1 MARHSQ
7 NDDGDL
13 AESDTDNHVNYD
25 DTPNEIRDFISG
37 NGIGN
42 KYQCIIKE
50 HVPGGGQAILES
62 LNNRHPEI
70 EEMGKQWGP
79 GTYTLVFSWSVPKPG
94 GGKEKQMKNLTLEF
108 SERSW
113 RDIHE
118 DWLFERNR
126 ERKAKRATDL
136 EKARQEAE
144 LRSIESGGKEPQ
156 ADPLEALKKALETAK
171 TLGIPIGGGKESKG
185 LDLMG
190 IATLLTALKP
200 LLEGL
205 FGGKQN
211 DSTILI
217 KAMEAQQATNML
229 LMKTLLENPSG
240 RGNSPEGAHMDK
252 ILDMT
257 MKGMGRVLEMQDML
271 KPAEKETLVDRIFG
285 MVDKFLPNVLEL
297 AKLSKD
303 ARERDMM
310 YKIAAGS
317 KEMKQAREHP
327 DVALALVN
335 KWDEFYGFQT
345 TNEILKVAGIER
357 PPATA
362 DNLAKFPS
370 DGYGPDGNRLG
381 EKFPGGESGKGDA
394 SAPPEAVP
402 ANSGGSEED
411 DGSE

>member
-1 MARHSQ
+1 MARHSRD
-7 NDDGDL
+7 DDGDL
-13 AESDTDNHVNYD
+13 EDPQTETVGYD
-25 DTPNEIRDFISG
+25 DTPNEIKDFITG
-37 NGIGN
+37 NGIGS
-42 KYQCIIKE
+42 KYQCIVKE
-50 HVPGGGQAILES
+50 HVPGGGYPILETR
-62 LNNRHPEI
+62 NNDHPEI
-70 EEMGKQWGP
+70 EEIGKQWGP

-126 ERKAKRATDL
+126 ERKAKRSQEL
-136 EKARQEAE
+136 EKAKQEAE
-144 LRSIESGGKEPQ
+144 LRSIENGGKEPT

-171 TLGIPIGGGKESKG
+171 ALGIPVGGVGKEAKG
-185 LDLMG
+185 FDLMA

-211 DSTILI
+211 DSTILV

-229 LMKTLLENPSG
+229 LMKTLLDSRQG
-240 RGNSPEGAHMDK
+240 GGSSDHTHMDK

-285 MVDKFLPNVLEL
+285 VVDKFLPNVLEL
-297 AKLSKD
+297 AKLSKE

-310 YKIAAGS
+310 YKIGVNS

-327 DVALALVN
+327 DVALALVT

-345 TNEILKVAGIER
+345 TNDILKVAGIER

-362 DNLAKFPS
+362 DHMAKYPS
-370 DGYGPDGNRLG
+370 DGFGPDGNPL
-381 EKFPGGESGKGDA
+381 KPGQAEDKAGVTPASPESAGGD
-394 SAPPEAVP
+394 
-402 ANSGGSEED
+402 D
-411 DGSE
+411 DGEVE